1 MRAGPTTAAQPP
13 IRRGPQDHRAGEE
26 RRPLRSY
33 TPIEGRGDFDQGARA
48 SLIRAF
54 TLSLTGLALGA
65 IASLAGV
72 GGLGWGMG
80 TAAAVTAGTWAL
92 AFFGPLA
99 LSALGGGA
107 AARVHNPSG
116 RSTPSRREH
125 SQAES
130 LVARGLHQEAIDAF
144 ELAIAEDASD
154 PTPYLRIARI
164 HRDHLKRYEDAAL
177 WLKRALGEAALP
189 AGAAYLATRELVEL
203 YTTKLHAPRRAAPLL
218 ARMAE
223 ERAGSPEGEWAA
235 SELIRVKTAIA
246 EEEG

>member
-1 MRAGPTTAAQPP
+1 LTAGPTTAAQPP
-13 IRRGPQDHRAGEE
+13 LRRGPQDHRAGDE
-26 RRPLRSY
+26 RHPLRSY
-33 TPIEGRGDFDQGARA
+33 SPIKGQKDVDQGARTR
-48 SLIRAF
+48 LIRAF
-54 TLSLTGLALGA
+54 TLSLIGLALGA
-65 IASLAGV
+65 VASLAGMGGAGWSV
-72 GGLGWGMG
+72 GTG
-80 TAAAVTAGTWAL
+80 AAVTLGTWAL

-107 AARVHNPSG
+107 ASQIHNPSG

-144 ELAIAEDASD
+144 EMAIAEDPTD

-164 HRDHLKRYEDAAL
+164 QRDQLKRYEEAAR
-177 WLKRALGEAALP
+177 WLKRALAEAALP
-189 AGAAYLATRELVEL
+189 AGAAHLATRELVEL
-203 YTTKLHAPRRAAPLL
+203 YMTKLNEPRRAAPLL

-235 SELIRVKTAIA
+235 SELARVKSTIA
-246 EEEG
+246 DEEG